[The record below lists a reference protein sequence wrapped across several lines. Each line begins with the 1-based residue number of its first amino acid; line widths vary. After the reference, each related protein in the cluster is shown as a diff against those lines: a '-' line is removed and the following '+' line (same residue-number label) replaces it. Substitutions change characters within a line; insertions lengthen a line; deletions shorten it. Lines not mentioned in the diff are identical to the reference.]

1 MFERRV
7 LRKIFAQ
14 KREEVPGEWRRLHN
28 KELYHP
34 FSSPNVIR
42 VIKSRQN
49 EMGGAYVTFVGGG
62 GLRGACR
69 VVGGK
74 PGG

>member
-62 GLRGACR
+62 GWGGAGR
-69 VVGGK
+69 VVVVK
-74 PGG
+74 PEG